1 MYIYICVCIV
11 LYCIVLYCIVLYA
24 YTRNTYLTMATF
36 GIPWHQT
43 AACCT
48 LMMFAVDVLLHQCS
62 RCNDA
67 EKEPGNIAL
76 YCPGSSLI
84 IVVCIGWEFEMSTL
98 TGPGAYA
105 FERELLSLPFEI

>member
-1 MYIYICVCIV
+1 
-11 LYCIVLYCIVLYA
+11 
-24 YTRNTYLTMATF
+24 MAWGGLVAAGYWWF
-36 GIPWHQT
+36 GVVNPAQT
-43 AACCT
+43 IKNFRIFR